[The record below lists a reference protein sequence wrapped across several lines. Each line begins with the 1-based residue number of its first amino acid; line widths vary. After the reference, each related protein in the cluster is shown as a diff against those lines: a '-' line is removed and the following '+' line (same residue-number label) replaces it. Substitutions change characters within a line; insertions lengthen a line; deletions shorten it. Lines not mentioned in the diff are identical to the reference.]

1 MKLLSLLATAVLLA
15 VAAGP
20 LHAAPAAP
28 LLEGAGPQP
37 TEDQARQAVIDEL
50 KRTLKDAADFKRVR
64 FLSGPHLVTGINF
77 ADNRE
82 EAWQMCVIQ
91 GDADISRGSPDVSV
105 KQYFLRVKN
114 GAPRVVPAVNWKT
127 YDSKC

>member
-1 MKLLSLLATAVLLA
+1 LKLHSLIAAGLLACC
-15 VAAGP
+15 AAA
-20 LHAAPAAP
+20 LQAAPEPP

-50 KRTLKDAADFKRVR
+50 KRTLNNPADFKRVR
-64 FLSGPHLVTGINF
+64 FLSGPHLVTGISF

-82 EAWQMCVIQ
+82 QAWQMCVIQ
-91 GDADISRGSPDVSV
+91 GDANISRGSPDVDV
-105 KQYFLRVKN
+105 KQYFLRSKS
-114 GAPRVVPAVNWKT
+114 GTLKVVPAVNWKS